1 MATTPMSTTSKA
13 TTMSTI
19 QRLGVRV
26 RSAAEALPLD
36 AVAVAVQRLRAASD
50 LLLAVRRQVDRPDAV
65 PGVERAMEHVEQA
78 GYALRVARE
87 RLATYLT
94 SIGLGGAAPAPA
106 TSPRPHPAPSVA
118 AAPPRARVSTP
129 APQPD
134 WWAARIAVL
143 TDGDVPQRRPDAS
156 WDADQLLRR
165 VAEAVRG
172 GDRGALRDM
181 LTSAPAPIGVQLT
194 ARAREPLA
202 RLAAD
207 LLGHPPSAAD
217 LPRLA
222 RATESRVRSLLPGL
236 PGHVLDTVLARTCRV
251 APDTHAAARPAHPA
265 DTPVASAVLTGVLL
279 GLLGRSAE
287 ALAAEAEPH
296 DPSAPPIPSVG
307 VTRG

>member
-165 VAEAVRG
+165 VAEAARAAAA
-172 GDRGALRDM
+172 GAPR
-181 LTSAPAPIGVQLT
+181 ARPPPAPSPNRAHPT
-194 ARAREPLA
+194 PRAREP
-202 RLAAD
+202 
-207 LLGHPPSAAD
+207 P
-217 LPRLA
+217 
-222 RATESRVRSLLPGL
+222 
-236 PGHVLDTVLARTCRV
+236 
-251 APDTHAAARPAHPA
+251 
-265 DTPVASAVLTGVLL
+265 
-279 GLLGRSAE
+279 
-287 ALAAEAEPH
+287 
-296 DPSAPPIPSVG
+296 
-307 VTRG
+307 